1 MYNVLKKINGPKD
14 LKGLSIDELKELALD
29 VREALF
35 NRLTKKAGHFGSN
48 FGAVELEIA
57 MHYVF
62 DSPKDKFVFDVS
74 HQAYPHKIL
83 TGRKEAFTDETKFKT
98 ITGYT
103 DPKESEHDMF
113 NIGHTST
120 AISLASGLAKSRDLK
135 NEKFN
140 VLAVVGDGSLSGG
153 EALEGLNAVGSEL
166 KSNFIVVLNDND
178 QFISES
184 HGALSEHLKELRAA
198 KGDLPNNIFK
208 CLGFEYIYE
217 ENGNEIEPLIDLFK
231 KVKDVDHPVV
241 LHIHTIKGY
250 GYDIAIKN
258 KELWHWSEPFNR
270 DTGVAKYP
278 YTDET
283 YFTVLNNYIMDRAK
297 KDEKFLLVN
306 PSYAMCAELTDEQRK
321 ILGKKYID
329 VGIAEEHAVAMSS
342 GAAKNGTNVLLMLD
356 ASFVLRALDQII
368 QDLSLNDNPATLLI
382 HYSSVGCEDKTH
394 LGIFTAPIYANVPN
408 IQVLVPTCKK
418 ELIAMLDW
426 SLNQKEHPTMI
437 FVPRGDVSYR
447 DVDTN
452 FTMGKF
458 LVEKKGSEIAI
469 IAVAA
474 MFDRGNELVE
484 SIKKEMNIDA
494 TLINPRFISGVDKET
509 LDMLKKDHKLVVT
522 LEDNC
527 KNGGFGEKVA
537 EFYGDS
543 NMKVKSFGLEKLFY
557 EIYEQD
563 DVFKEYNLTNEKI
576 LEQIKNIY
584 KSI

>member
-1 MYNVLKKINGPKD
+1 
-14 LKGLSIDELKELALD
+14 
-29 VREALF
+29 
-35 NRLTKKAGHFGSN
+35 
-48 FGAVELEIA
+48 
-57 MHYVF
+57 
-62 DSPKDKFVFDVS
+62 
-74 HQAYPHKIL
+74 
-83 TGRKEAFTDETKFKT
+83 
-98 ITGYT
+98 
-103 DPKESEHDMF
+103 
-113 NIGHTST
+113 
-120 AISLASGLAKSRDLK
+120 
-135 NEKFN
+135 
-140 VLAVVGDGSLSGG
+140 
-153 EALEGLNAVGSEL
+153 
-166 KSNFIVVLNDND
+166 
-178 QFISES
+178 
-184 HGALSEHLKELRAA
+184 
-198 KGDLPNNIFK
+198 
-208 CLGFEYIYE
+208 
-217 ENGNEIEPLIDLFK
+217 
-231 KVKDVDHPVV
+231 
-241 LHIHTIKGY
+241 
-250 GYDIAIKN
+250 
-258 KELWHWSEPFNR
+258 
-270 DTGVAKYP
+270 
-278 YTDET
+278 
-283 YFTVLNNYIMDRAK
+283 
-297 KDEKFLLVN
+297 
-306 PSYAMCAELTDEQRK
+306 
-321 ILGKKYID
+321 
-329 VGIAEEHAVAMSS
+329 
-342 GAAKNGTNVLLMLD
+342 
-356 ASFVLRALDQII
+356 
-368 QDLSLNDNPATLLI
+368 LI

-394 LGIFTAPIYANVPN
+394 RGIFTAPIYANVPN